1 MSRISIELFL
11 SALVDGIAL
20 GFIFLMLSLG
30 LSIIFGL
37 MRIVN
42 FAHGSLFTLG
52 AYIGYEVASRTNN
65 IFYGSFAS
73 LTLTGLIGLLIER
86 FLLKIRREPLVQV
99 IITVGLMI
107 LLDRL
112 AWLRWGDVTY
122 IWSPQWLEGA
132 IYAGPIILY
141 KYRLFLIISGI
152 FLSTAIYYL
161 FTKTRYGLFVR
172 AGIDDR
178 EMIQAFGVNIERIF
192 TTTFVIGSMLAGVA
206 GFLLVPWQGVYPLI
220 GTNYLLYAFAI
231 IVIGGIGSIEGTIVA
246 SIVVGIVQQ
255 LCAYYAPYLSEVSIF
270 AVMLSILLVR
280 PRGVLGK
287 VVI

>member
-1 MSRISIELFL
+1 
-11 SALVDGIAL
+11 
-20 GFIFLMLSLG
+20 
-30 LSIIFGL
+30 
-37 MRIVN
+37 
-42 FAHGSLFTLG
+42 
-52 AYIGYEVASRTNN
+52 
-65 IFYGSFAS
+65 
-73 LTLTGLIGLLIER
+73 
-86 FLLKIRREPLVQV
+86 
-99 IITVGLMI
+99 
-107 LLDRL
+107 
-112 AWLRWGDVTY
+112 
-122 IWSPQWLEGA
+122 
-132 IYAGPIILY
+132 
-141 KYRLFLIISGI
+141 
-152 FLSTAIYYL
+152 
-161 FTKTRYGLFVR
+161 VR